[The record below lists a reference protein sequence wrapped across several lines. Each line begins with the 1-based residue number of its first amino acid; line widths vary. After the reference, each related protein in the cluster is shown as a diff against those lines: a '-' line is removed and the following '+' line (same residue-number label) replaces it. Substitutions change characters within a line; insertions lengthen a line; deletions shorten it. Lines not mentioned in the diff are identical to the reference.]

1 MRLARAG
8 ALAGTLLIAAIAM
21 LACTNLGQ
29 GAMDTPVSGP
39 KGPVEEGWKVSR
51 VVDGDTIR
59 VRRGGQERKVRL
71 IGIDSPESVKPDAPV
86 ECFGPQAAQF
96 ADRLLDDQQVVLEF
110 DPSQDDTDRYGR
122 TLAYVW
128 RAVPGSDQAAT
139 SPGQP
144 SYALFNLE
152 AIRGGF
158 AREATYAG
166 AYAWQQEFRQ
176 ADDAAR
182 AAGVGMWGACD
193 GR

>member
-1 MRLARAG
+1 MRRARAA
-8 ALAGTLLIAAIAM
+8 ALAGTLLIAATAS
-21 LACTNLGQ
+21 LACTNRGQ
-29 GAMDTPVSGP
+29 GAAEAPVTGP

-59 VRRGGQERKVRL
+59 VRRDGQERKVRL

-86 ECFGPQAAQF
+86 ECYGPQAAQF
-96 ADRLLDDQQVVLEF
+96 ADRLLDGQQVLLEF

-128 RAVPGSDQAAT
+128 RAVARPDQEAPSSAT
-139 SPGQP
+139 T

-166 AYAWQQEFRQ
+166 SYAWQQEFRT

-182 AAGVGMWGACD
+182 AAGIGMWGACD
-193 GR
+193 GT